1 MPKLTKS
8 GRNLALKNQD
18 DMAKTKD
25 SLKKQLQAKAQRLRR
40 HTKRAN
46 VFRQDNTYRN
56 NAKSSTESW
65 ERKPSISRTLP
76 HSKRS
81 RRSEQNMDRRPSQ
94 EKPACT
100 NLSTTWIDYK
110 KAHTSGSS
118 RTRTRTL
125 QDLPHYELIHVG
137 KDEALEDNLPPKPQ

>member
-46 VFRQDNTYRN
+46 VFRLENTYRN
-56 NAKSSTESW
+56 NAKKLYRE
-65 ERKPSISRTLP
+65 LG
-76 HSKRS
+76 
-81 RRSEQNMDRRPSQ
+81 
-94 EKPACT
+94 
-100 NLSTTWIDYK
+100 K
-110 KAHTSGSS
+110 KAINIQNPPS
-118 RTRTRTL
+118 L
-125 QDLPHYELIHVG
+125 EEV
-137 KDEALEDNLPPKPQ
+137 EAF